1 MNAIDKVCDP
11 SSRKAIVIGAN
22 GGIGSCVARALAS
35 RGVAAALVGRN
46 IGKL

>member
-1 MNAIDKVCDP
+1 MNAIDKVCDLP
-11 SSRKAIVIGAN
+11 SRKAIVIGAN
-22 GGIGSCVARALAS
+22 GIGSCVARALVS

>member
-1 MNAIDKVCDP
+1 MNAIDKICNL

-22 GGIGSCVARALAS
+22 DSIGNCAAPALAS